1 MRLSLIFGAIGLTAS
16 GFIFFVLPNLNN
28 ELPKIVNQKKDA
40 LRDSLPIDNASDSTI
55 TFVAVGDIMM
65 GSNYPSTSY
74 LPASDQLLL
83 EPLWEYL
90 RGADITF
97 GNLEGAVLNA
107 GGTVK
112 KCSDPSKCYAF
123 RQPEYF
129 VDQLKDAGFDMFS
142 IANNH
147 MGDFGEEGR
156 LNTQKVLREKGLRY
170 AGLTACPWDTIT
182 VKGVKIGMTA
192 FAPNTGCL
200 KIKDYTK
207 LKEVVTELNNNC
219 DIVIVSFH
227 GGAEGSSKTHVTK
240 ATEIFYGEDRG
251 NVHEFARI
259 AIDAGADVVLGHGP
273 HVTRAIDYYK
283 GRFISYSMGNFCT
296 YAQFNLKG
304 VSGMAPLLK
313 LTLKKDGSFV
323 KGDIISTKQ
332 NSPGGPFLDTL
343 SGAFEQIKTL
353 TGADFPSLKVKFG
366 DDHSFWFEE

>member
-1 MRLSLIFGAIGLTAS
+1 MKLSLIFGAIGLTAT
-16 GFIFFVLPNLNN
+16 GFIFFLSP
-28 ELPKIVNQKKDA
+28 ELDKEISKASNDNSKSY
-40 LRDSLPIDNASDSTI
+40 RDSSVVSDASDSTI
-55 TFVAVGDIMM
+55 TLVAVGDIMM

-74 LPASDQLLL
+74 LPASDKLLL

-90 RGADITF
+90 READLTF
-97 GNLEGAVLNA
+97 GNLEGTVLNS

-147 MGDFGEEGR
+147 MGDFGDEGR
-156 LNTQKVLREKGLRY
+156 SNTQKVLRDKGLRY

-207 LKEVVTELNNNC
+207 LKEVVTELNNIC
-219 DIVIVSFH
+219 DVVIVSFH

-240 ATEIFYGEDRG
+240 TTEIFYGEDRG
-251 NVHEFARI
+251 NVHEFART

-283 GRFISYSMGNFCT
+283 GRFITYSMGNFCT
-296 YAQFNLKG
+296 YGQFNLKG
-304 VSGMAPLLK
+304 VSGMAPLFK
-313 LTLKKDGSFV
+313 ITLKKDGTFV

-332 NSPGGPFLDTL
+332 NSPGGPIIDDLN
-343 SGAFEQIKTL
+343 GAFEQIKAL
-353 TGADFPSLKVKFG
+353 TGADFPSLKAKFG
-366 DDHSFWFEE
+366 EDHSFWFEE